1 MATAKSI
8 TVRLGR
14 PADAQELARM
24 SRDLIEHGLGWT
36 WTPGRVLRE
45 ICNRETVTAVACEGQ
60 RVVAFA
66 IMYFGDED
74 AHLNLLAVKPEF
86 QGKGVG
92 RRLMDWLR
100 TSCLTAGIKNVQL
113 ELRST
118 NHAARLFYRRVGFRE
133 VGQVPFYYAEREA
146 AVKMSLG
153 LGVRP
158 TETKDGDSSRH

>member
-45 ICNRETVTAVACEGQ
+45 ICNRETVTAIACEGQ
-60 RVVAFA
+60 RIAAFG

-74 AHLNLLAVKPEF
+74 AHLNLLAVKPEY

-113 ELRST
+113 ELRAT
-118 NHAARLFYRRVGFRE
+118 NHAARLFYRRLGFRE

-146 AVKMSLG
+146 AVKMTLA
-153 LGVRP
+153 LGVKS
-158 TETKDGDSSRH
+158 TETKDGDSSRL